1 VGASTI
7 KVYFISRTLMYRDCI
22 AAIKKGDPIMRKA
35 EIAPAGA
42 ETLQIFAGSFL
53 VLSSYGALR

>member
-1 VGASTI
+1 
-7 KVYFISRTLMYRDCI
+7 MYRNCI